1 MDEQLAL
8 ILENDFDHWVISP
21 DRCNVVAWQDNGKK
35 AIVFDTSTGIEIV
48 TIEAEMDKWQWSPS
62 GKELIS
68 YDYITTCIWDATTG
82 EFLRAVEA
90 MYERPD

>member
-1 MDEQLAL
+1 MDEQLAV
-8 ILENDFDHWVISP
+8 ILENDFDHWVVSP
-21 DRCNVVAWQDNGKK
+21 DESNVVAWQDYGNR

-48 TIEAEMDKWQWSPS
+48 TIEAEMDKWFWSPS

-68 YDYITTCIWDATTG
+68 HDYITTRIWDATTG

-90 MYERPD
+90 MYDRPD